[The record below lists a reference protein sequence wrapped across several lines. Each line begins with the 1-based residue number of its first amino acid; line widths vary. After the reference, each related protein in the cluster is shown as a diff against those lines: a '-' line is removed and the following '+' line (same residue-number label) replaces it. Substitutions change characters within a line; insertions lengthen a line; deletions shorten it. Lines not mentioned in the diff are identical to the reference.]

1 MSQNLSY
8 DGKAKIEG
16 RGVQSIEVGGR
27 LLSVLSLASQPL
39 MLKDLAAKAH
49 MPAGQA
55 HAYLVS
61 FRKLELVEQDA
72 SGLYR
77 LGPFALQLGVARMRS
92 FSPLQ
97 VASAAVGEL
106 ASRLG
111 LMVTVTV
118 WGTYGPT
125 IVLVNEGVEQIH
137 VNLRPGA
144 VYSISGTATGRVFAA
159 YLPDRMILPRAT
171 EEMKGKSQSQMPVG
185 KPMDMNAFRQ
195 EVKKAREL
203 GYAIT
208 DNLPVPGISAIAAPV
223 FDHTGQ
229 LQLVVTIVGDSKKLK
244 VTEKIS
250 ETDQLLEFTN
260 RLTRQNGYVTET
272 PASDPA
278 QATPRTPA
286 NRNRKQRQSGQPTP

>member
-1 MSQNLSY
+1 MNESSPYNRA
-8 DGKAKIEG
+8 DRIEG

-39 MLKDLAAKAH
+39 MLKELAAKAE

-61 FRKLELVEQDA
+61 FRKLGLVEQDA
-72 SGLYR
+72 GGLYR

-92 FSPLQ
+92 FTPLQ
-97 VASAAVGEL
+97 IASASVGEL
-106 ASRLG
+106 ASRLS
-111 LMVTVTV
+111 LMVTITV

-125 IVLVNEGVEQIH
+125 IVQVNEGVDQIH

-159 YLPDRMILPRAT
+159 YLPDTIILPRAT
-171 EEMKGKSQSQMPVG
+171 EEIKRKSQSQMAIG
-185 KPMDMNAFRQ
+185 KPMDMGAFKL
-195 EVKKAREL
+195 EIEKTREL
-203 GYAIT
+203 GYGISE
-208 DNLPVPGISAIAAPV
+208 NLPIPGVSAIAAPV

-244 VTEKIS
+244 VMEKTW
-250 ETDQLLEFTN
+250 EAEQLLEFTHQ
-260 RLTRQNGYVTET
+260 LTRQNGFVPET
-272 PASDPA
+272 PAPEPKPA
-278 QATPRTPA
+278 AKRPSSTRK
-286 NRNRKQRQSGQPTP
+286 RKQHESG